1 MVFPTVHQHAVRHPT
16 NNSIGMSLRKLWFA
30 PSGLLILLLL
40 ETGCID
46 GPFFQLKKLN
56 PYIQNQW
63 QADREKVVVFSERIE
78 ELRLL
83 RDQIASMSEQEQL
96 DWTNKLAGILQS
108 ETSPEIRR
116 EAVLT
121 LEKVQ
126 HRPDALAALIPLA
139 KDKNEKV
146 RMTLV
151 AALRKNQ
158 EESATNT
165 LMAMSSSDASNN
177 VKLAAT
183 RALGSHKSDSVKQF
197 LGSKLEDRNIAVRFQ
212 ASQALGELTGKRY
225 GGDIDA
231 WRQYVAGENVP
242 EPELSLAETLESM
255 LLLR

>member
-1 MVFPTVHQHAVRHPT
+1 MLPYQPRLASQGT
-16 NNSIGMSLRKLWFA
+16 L
-30 PSGLLILLLL
+30 SGILVLALLSQ
-40 ETGCID
+40 GCID

-63 QADREKVVVFSERIE
+63 KQDREKVVVFSERIE

-83 RDQIASMSEQEQL
+83 RTQFASMEPQEQN
-96 DWTNKLAGILQS
+96 DWISKLGQMLKS

-116 EAVLT
+116 ETVLT
-121 LEKVQ
+121 LDPVKQ
-126 HRPDALAALIPLA
+126 NSQALEILTPLA

-146 RMTLV
+146 RLALVSTL
-151 AALRKNQ
+151 RNTQ
-158 EESATNT
+158 TESSTNT
-165 LMAMSSSDASNN
+165 LIAMASSDPSNN
-177 VKLAAT
+177 VKLSAT
-183 RALGSHKSDSVKQF
+183 RALGSHNSDAVKPF
-197 LGSKLEDRNIAVRFQ
+197 LGAKLDDRNIAMRFQ

-231 WRQYVAGENVP
+231 WRQYLAGQDVP

>member
-1 MVFPTVHQHAVRHPT
+1 
-16 NNSIGMSLRKLWFA
+16 MSHRKLWFA
-30 PSGLLILLLL
+30 PLGLLTVLLL

-63 QADREKVVVFSERIE
+63 KADREKVVVFSERIE

-83 RDQIASMSEQEQL
+83 RDQIANMSNEEQTQ
-96 DWTNKLAGILQS
+96 WISKLSDIVKND
-108 ETSPEIRR
+108 TSPEIRR
-116 EAVLT
+116 EAVLA

-126 HRPDALAALIPLA
+126 NRPEALAAITPLA

-146 RMTLV
+146 RMALV
-151 AALRKNQ
+151 AALRRSQ
-158 EESATNT
+158 DEIATNT
-165 LMAMSSSDASNN
+165 LIAMSSSDPSNN
-177 VKLAAT
+177 VKLSAT
-183 RALGSHKSDSVKQF
+183 RALGGHKSEMVQQY
-197 LGSKLEDRNIAVRFQ
+197 LGSKLDDRNIAVRFQ

-231 WRQYVAGENVP
+231 WRKYVAGENVP